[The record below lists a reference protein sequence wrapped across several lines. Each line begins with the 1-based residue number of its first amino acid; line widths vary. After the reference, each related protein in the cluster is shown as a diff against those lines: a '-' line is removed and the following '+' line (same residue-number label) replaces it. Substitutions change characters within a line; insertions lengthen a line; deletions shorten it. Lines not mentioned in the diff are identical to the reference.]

1 MPRPSV
7 VIAHSLYPPHIIGG
21 AEVSTQILA
30 ETLGS
35 RYEVT
40 VVTVGPQERET
51 VEESHGGVRI
61 LRLPHHNLYWFGD
74 TQKQKST
81 MEKIAWR
88 IRDVYNT
95 RQGRRVQQILE
106 QIKPDLI
113 HTQNLAGLSLSVW
126 QAARRAN
133 VPIVHTLRDYSLFDP
148 IPFRSYS
155 MLYHQAARRMSSAVS
170 AVVGIS
176 EHVLAE
182 HRKRGFFR
190 DAAAGVISNAV
201 TPSVQAE
208 QLYLE
213 RTITGG
219 PLRVGYF
226 GQIQEIKGV
235 RHLVEAVRSLP
246 PELVSELWICGDGPE
261 LAAIRELAAGDAR
274 ITCTGKLSRAETM
287 RRMSEVDLTVV
298 PSVWEEP
305 FGRVIIESY
314 QVGTPV
320 LASRIGGIP
329 EVLEDPS
336 CCAFDPGS
344 AQAIADKLRSYSTLS
359 EEARRHHS
367 VLCHAHSRRYGTD
380 QLLAHHDELYGR
392 LLYPAEGAAAWR
404 QAL

>member
-30 ETLGS
+30 ETLS
-35 RYEVT
+35 RSYEVT

-61 LRLPHHNLYWFGD
+61 LRLPHHNFYWFGD
-74 TQKQKST
+74 TRKHKST

-88 IRDVYNT
+88 IRDVYNA
-95 RQGRRVQQILE
+95 RQGRSVQQILE
-106 QIKPDLI
+106 QIRPDII

-126 QAARRAN
+126 QAARRSG
-133 VPIVHTLRDYSLFDP
+133 VPIVHTLRDYALFDP

-155 MLYHQAARRMSSAVS
+155 MLYHQAARRMSTAVS

-176 EHVLAE
+176 DHVLSE
-182 HRKRGFFR
+182 HRKRGFFG
-190 DAAAGVISNAV
+190 AASAGVIPNAV
-201 TPSVQAE
+201 TASVHAE

-213 RTITGG
+213 RTIPDG
-219 PLRVGYF
+219 PLAVGYF

-235 RHLVEAVRSLP
+235 RHLVEAVRTLP
-246 PELVSELWICGDGPE
+246 PEAVSSLTICGEGPE
-261 LAAIRELAAGDAR
+261 LAAIRKLAEGDAR
-274 ITCTGKLSRAETM
+274 IVCTGKLTRAETM
-287 RRMSEVDLTVV
+287 RRMSEVDVTVV

-320 LASRIGGIP
+320 LGSRVGGIP
-329 EVLEDPS
+329 EVLQDPE

-344 AQAIADKLRSYSTLS
+344 AKAIADKLRSYRTLS
-359 EEARRHHS
+359 AEARGRLS
-367 VLCHAHSRRYGTD
+367 AACHAHSRRYSTD
-380 QLLAHHDELYGR
+380 RLLAHHDELYGR
-392 LLYPAEGAAAWR
+392 ILYPAEGAAAWR